1 MNRAEIEKKIKQI
14 VHELVNEK
22 GYVCSVD
29 VLMRLNYLTKTD
41 YENWRFGRIEYLEKI
56 CQANLGKLSTI
67 NRFIRQIAAKT
78 NLKPSWTGYNKYGK
92 GAKTRLRFSKSGNEN
107 IEKLYATHYIS
118 EYVMQ
123 KLKQSKQNKAKLN
136 QSTDQQPDSE
146 TSMYPILPIDF
157 FFEEN

>member
-1 MNRAEIEKKIKQI
+1 MNRAELEKKIKQI

-29 VLMRLNYLTKTD
+29 VFMRLNYLTKTD

-67 NRFIRQIAAKT
+67 NRFIRQIAAKA

-136 QSTDQQPDSE
+136 QSTDQQLDSE
-146 TSMYPILPIDF
+146 TDMYPILPIDF